1 MSNEL
6 MTKDRQILNR
16 LFEAMTAQ
24 TDRIDQVEE
33 RMQKVEVLVE
43 KDVYITPRQ
52 AAKFR
57 NAVKSRIREL
67 LPDEDDYANYSKK
80 YFSAI
85 YNEIYTRFAISQYRE
100 LPRKEFEAALAI
112 IQDWELI
119 KVVHRA
125 GMKAR

>member
-1 MSNEL
+1 MNNDVI
-6 MTKDRQILNR
+6 TKDRQILDQ
-16 LFEAMTAQ
+16 LFLAMTAQ
-24 TDRIDQVEE
+24 TDRIDQVES

-43 KDVYITPRQ
+43 RDVYITPRQ

-57 NAVKSRIREL
+57 NTVKARIREL
-67 LPDEDDYANYSKK
+67 LPAEDTYAAYSKK

-100 LPRKEFEAALAI
+100 LPRKEFEAALII

-119 KVVHRA
+119 RMVH
-125 GMKAR
+125 KAI